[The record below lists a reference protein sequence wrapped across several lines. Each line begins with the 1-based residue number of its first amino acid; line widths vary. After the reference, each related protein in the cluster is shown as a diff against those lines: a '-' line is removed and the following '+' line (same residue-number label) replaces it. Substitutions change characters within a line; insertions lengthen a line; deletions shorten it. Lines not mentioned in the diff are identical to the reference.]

1 MVEERLWQK
10 VDFEGAPTSLYKIE
24 IRFKHFEMRGSS
36 IHFERVIPK

>member
-24 IRFKHFEMRGSS
+24 IQFKHLRCVAPQYTLK
-36 IHFERVIPK
+36 R